1 MLERL
6 KKGFVGALGDKDQNE
21 HDVLREFYGAGS
33 IFSDHNV
40 SIYIEDDPS
49 VFDWIRNRVPKTSQ
63 LIVYTRSLFPFV
75 SWISNYNLSWFVGDL
90 VAGLTI
96 GAVVVPQGM
105 AYSILA
111 GLPPQHGMYS
121 SFMGVLLYWLF
132 GTSKDISI
140 GPVAVISVLTGKI
153 VLEARESHPD
163 IPGPVIASAVSLI
176 CGVTISFIGLTRCGW
191 IIGFIPLVSTA
202 AFTTGSAIVITIGQL
217 PGLLGI
223 RNLAKKASTFESL
236 IQILKNLSG
245 ISLDAAIGLSALFLL
260 YFIRSSCSYAIKKF
274 PLQQKRIFF
283 ISTLRTVFV
292 IFLFTMIS
300 WLVNRKN
307 PNKPLIN
314 ILSKIPGG
322 FTVVNLPV
330 INRSIISIVIKH
342 IPVIV
347 ILLLIEHIAIA
358 KTFGRVNNYLINPS
372 QEMVAIGVTNVLSP
386 FIGGFTATGSFSR
399 TAINSKAGARTP
411 LAGVIT
417 AAEVL
422 LAIYALP
429 AVFFYIPFSVLS
441 AVIIHSVLDLITPPS
456 VVYQFWRI
464 SPIEVPVFFAGIF
477 VTVFTSLENGIY
489 VTAAA
494 SFVILI
500 IRFSKSQGKFL
511 GKFTMNFTSN
521 DSIFSSDS
529 DQYSP
534 LANETCQ
541 YNAKASN
548 GSLAR
553 EIFPPLDFSDG
564 TNPEIDIQAPQP
576 GVFVYQFSEN
586 FSYLNASQYLEHL
599 TNYIFAHTRRTNQKS
614 YAQMSERPWN
624 DSIPKEKFS
633 DNSLER
639 PILRAVIF
647 DFSAVN
653 YVDITS
659 VQQLVDVRNQLDR
672 YASPGVV
679 DWHFSNIKNPWT
691 KRGLL
696 AAGFGRP
703 SNPAEVLQRW
713 QPIFGIAKTRNLD
726 NESLIIDNND
736 HEARLEKI
744 NQQISGNLVQI
755 NKNVRPPMA
764 MVRGLNNPF
773 FHADLM
779 GAWLNVNIS
788 LSTRESEVENQEC

>member
-6 KKGFVGALGDKDQNE
+6 KKGFVGALDDKKQNE
-21 HDVLREFYGAGS
+21 HDVLRQFYGAGS
-33 IFSDHNV
+33 IFSDQNV
-40 SIYIEDDPS
+40 SFYIEDDPS
-49 VFDWIRNRVPKTSQ
+49 VFDWVRNRVPKPSK
-63 LIVYTRSLFPFV
+63 LITYTRSLFPFI
-75 SWISNYNLSWFVGDL
+75 SWISNYNISWFMGDL

-105 AYSILA
+105 AYALLA
-111 GLPPQHGMYS
+111 GLPPQYGMYS
-121 SFMGVLLYWLF
+121 SFMGVLVYWLF

-153 VLEARESHPD
+153 VLEARETHPD
-163 IPGPVIASAVSLI
+163 IPGPVIASAVSLV
-176 CGVTISFIGLTRCGW
+176 CGIIISFIGLMRCGW

-202 AFTTGSAIVITIGQL
+202 AFTTGSAINITIGQL
-217 PGLLGI
+217 PALLGI
-223 RNLAKKASTFESL
+223 RNLAKKPSTFETL
-236 IQILKNLSG
+236 IQILKN
-245 ISLDAAIGLSALFLL
+245 ISRINLDAAIGLSALFLL
-260 YFIRSSCSYAIKKF
+260 YFIRSACSYAIKKF
-274 PLQQKRIFF
+274 PQQQKRIFF

-292 IFLFTMIS
+292 IFLCTMIS

-307 PNKPLIN
+307 PNKPRLN
-314 ILSKIPGG
+314 ILSNVPGG

-330 INRSIISIVIKH
+330 INGSIISIFIKR

-358 KTFGRVNNYLINPS
+358 KTFGRVNNYVINPS
-372 QEMVAIGVTNVLSP
+372 QEMVAIGVTNVLGP

-411 LAGVIT
+411 LAGIMT
-417 AAEVL
+417 AGEVL

-456 VVYQFWRI
+456 VVHQFWRI

-477 VTVFTSLENGIY
+477 VTVFTTLENGIY

-494 SFVILI
+494 SFLILI
-500 IRFSKSQGKFL
+500 VRFSKSQGKFL
-511 GKFTMNFTSN
+511 GKIRMHFTSN
-521 DSIFSSDS
+521 DSIFNSES

-534 LANETCQ
+534 LTNEMCQ
-541 YNAKASN
+541 YNTKASN
-548 GSLAR
+548 GSLVR
-553 EIFPPLDFSDG
+553 DTFPPLDFSDG
-564 TNPEIDIQAPQP
+564 TNPEIDIQLPQP

-599 TNYIFAHTRRTNQKS
+599 TSYIFAHTRRTNQKNN
-614 YAQMSERPWN
+614 AQMSERLWN
-624 DSIPKEKFS
+624 DSINKEKLS
-633 DNSLER
+633 DHNLER
-639 PILRAVIF
+639 PILRAIIF

-659 VQQLVDVRNQLDR
+659 VQQLVDVRNQLDI
-672 YASPGVV
+672 YASPGAV
-679 DWHFSNIKNPWT
+679 DWHFCNIKNPWT

-703 SNPAEVLQRW
+703 SNPGEVLKKW

-726 NESLIIDNND
+726 NESLIIDNNE
-736 HEARLEKI
+736 HEARLEKS
-744 NQQISGNLVQI
+744 NQQISGNLIQI
-755 NKNVRPPMA
+755 NKEVRPQMA
-764 MVRGLNNPF
+764 MVRGSNYPF

-779 GAWLNVNIS
+779 GAWLNVNTS
-788 LSTRESEVENQEC
+788 SSMRESEAESQEC